1 MNRKLF
7 TSLFVG
13 ILAFFSCSVFA
24 QNSATL
30 AEKHVQNGQNCAA
43 CHSENPPAQAVPTEK
58 CQSCHGGFEAMKEKT
73 KDCKPNPHYTHMG
86 DQPCEECHKGHQPS
100 VNMCAQCHKIELNVK

>member
-1 MNRKLF
+1 MNRKLV

-13 ILAFFSCSVFA
+13 ILAVFSCSVFA
-24 QNSATL
+24 QNTATL
-30 AEKHVQNGQNCAA
+30 AERHVQNGQNCAA

-58 CQSCHGGFEAMKEKT
+58 CQSCHGEFEAMKEKT

>member
-1 MNRKLF
+1 MNRKLL
-7 TSLFVG
+7 TSLFVA

-24 QNSATL
+24 QNSSTL
-30 AEKHVQNGQNCAA
+30 ADRHVQKGQNCAA

-73 KDCKPNPHYTHMG
+73 KDLKPNPHYTHMG
-86 DQPCEECHKGHQPS
+86 DQPCEECHKGHQQPI
-100 VNMCAQCHKIELNVK
+100 NMCAQCHKIKLNVK

>member
-1 MNRKLF
+1 MNRKLL

-30 AEKHVQNGQNCAA
+30 AERHVQNGQNC
-43 CHSENPPAQAVPTEK
+43 AVPTEK
-58 CQSCHGGFEAMKEKT
+58 CQSCHGGFEDMKEKT